1 MRARMRVL
9 LLVVLVIATREA
21 DAEGAHS
28 RPGPDAVLG
37 ERVHGKDLPG
47 RALVVGR
54 ARHMTFSTDA
64 VLSSSGAPKNDP
76 DPLQYLVKTDKA
88 GRQEVFEELVGMV
101 GWPAIRYVPF
111 DSFVVSLT
119 AAERTAIAALR
130 GCLAVY
136 HLPWVR
142 IFSFFTCHCPDARPS
157 CLTHLLFIHLTIF
170 MISNAHRRS

>member
-1 MRARMRVL
+1 MRARMRAL
-9 LLVVLVIATREA
+9 LLVVLVAAATREA
-21 DAEGAHS
+21 NAR
-28 RPGPDAVLG
+28 RPGGTDAILAA
-37 ERVHGKDLPG
+37 ERAQGKDLPG

>member
-1 MRARMRVL
+1 MRAL

-28 RPGPDAVLG
+28 RPGPDAVLA

-47 RALVVGR
+47 RGLVVGR

-64 VLSSSGAPKNDP
+64 VLLSSGPSKNDP
-76 DPLQYLVKTDKA
+76 DPSQYLVKTDKA
-88 GRQEVFEELVGMV
+88 GRQDVFEELAGMV
-101 GWPAIRYVPF
+101 GWRAIRYVPF

-119 AAERTAIAALR
+119 AAQRTDIAGLR

-142 IFSFFTCHCPDARPS
+142 RIFSFFTCCCPDARPS
-157 CLTHLLFIHLTIF
+157 VPDASTIHSPNHIHDF
-170 MISNAHRRS
+170 KCSS